1 MAIARIWASTWISGV
16 PVGTHVATPVMI
28 TTGWP
33 IEVTR
38 TAPMI
43 HCAVAHGPLPAG
55 GANAHPA
62 TMYGAAIVA
71 IGIALTST
79 RGLGAVGI
87 ACPPWAH
94 VTTAPMCKIG
104 PGIARSP

>member
-1 MAIARIWASTWISGV
+1 VTHVAIARIWASTGMSGV
-16 PVGTHVATPVMI
+16 PVGTQVATPVMI

-38 TAPMI
+38 TAPTS
-43 HCAVAHGPLPAG
+43 HCAVTHRPLPAG
-55 GANAHPA
+55 GANVHPA

-71 IGIALTST
+71 IGIAVTST

-87 ACPPWAH
+87 ACPP
-94 VTTAPMCKIG
+94 
-104 PGIARSP
+104 